1 MPDTDSNIEMSGI
14 LLKQDSRK
22 RKFTQRQEGHI
33 PFSKKHTATFKNE
46 SSLRVIH
53 NHARLTGESV
63 SSVIA
68 EVVDLTIPIL
78 EKCNRHHWLIKELKN
93 DLLKFSIKESIGRS
107 RGETEITQEE
117 YCSLI
122 WKTNIRSP
130 LKIPIQ
136 VHFQLSANDEFMG
149 KDEKTVIRERL
160 SSLRKDYDMEKSIYI
175 YNQRQFDVKQQSVS
189 GDSNIILIHKTSF
202 DGYYF
207 DVGEVRLFS
216 TSQLIIFGVNE
227 VLRRK
232 EVVMPYPV
240 ICWIDIYHIN
250 EMVLMLPV
258 IRKTDASSCVNTP
271 DDIIINPYSRES
283 RN

>member
-1 MPDTDSNIEMSGI
+1 MP
-14 LLKQDSRK
+14 
-22 RKFTQRQEGHI
+22 
-33 PFSKKHTATFKNE
+33 SKKYTFTIKSE
-46 SSLRVIH
+46 SSLGVI
-53 NHARLTGESV
+53 NHYSRLTKTSL

-68 EVVDLTIPIL
+68 ESVDLAIPIL
-78 EKCNRHHWLIKELKN
+78 EKCIRHHLSIKYLKN
-93 DLLKFSIKESIGRS
+93 DLLKFSIKERINRS
-107 RGETEITQEE
+107 RGETEITLEE
-117 YCSLI
+117 HCSLI

-130 LKIPIQ
+130 LKIP
-136 VHFQLSANDEFMG
+136 VSDCFQLNANDEFMG

-258 IRKTDASSCVNTP
+258 IRKADASRCVNTP